1 MNIIDVIE
9 KQARFVPGEPAFV
22 EVRPVSGT
30 RGEISWREFSERVN
44 RLSNSLL
51 GLGAG
56 KGEKVFLLGKNSLN
70 WLEAYFA
77 ILATGAWAAPLNF
90 RFTDDDIRFCARTAE
105 PAIFIFEED
114 FADRVEKLRG
124 ELPTVRSCI
133 VFGEKGTETVRAMEG
148 LIEEGSPSAP
158 NIELED
164 EDGAALYFTSGTTG
178 APKPVLIQHKSLM
191 AAAVT
196 EAVNHNLVQSDR
208 FIMMPP
214 MYHVA
219 IAHALGV
226 MTAGGCSVLLTEQI
240 TAKTIVET
248 IAKERISVAFLLV
261 PWAMDLLEAFDN
273 RRIRIE
279 EHDLSRWRL
288 THMGA
293 QPIPPSLVK
302 RIKGYFPHMEYDTD
316 YGLSESM
323 GPGVIHLGMENE
335 RKVGAIGR
343 PGLMWD
349 ARIVN
354 DAGEDVAQG
363 EVGEL
368 IVKGPGVMKC
378 YYKNPELTASTIR
391 KGWLRTGDLGRF
403 DEEGFIYLV
412 DRKKDLVIS
421 GGENIYPVEVEEVIL
436 KHPKVHDCAVIGI
449 PHDRLVEATCAVVD
463 PLDGESLTEEEIR
476 AYCEEH
482 LPRYKRPYR
491 IVIDKVPRNPTG
503 KIEKPKLRE
512 KYSKGA

>member
-1 MNIIDVIE
+1 MNIIDVIA
-9 KQARFVPGEPAFV
+9 KQARFVPEGPAFV
-22 EVRPVSGT
+22 EVRPLSGV
-30 RGEISWREFSERVN
+30 RGEISWREFYERVN
-44 RLSNSLL
+44 RLADSLL

-105 PAIFIFEED
+105 PVIFIFDEE
-114 FADRVEKLRG
+114 FADRIQKLRG
-124 ELPTVRSCI
+124 ELPTVRSYI
-133 VFGEKGTETVRAMEG
+133 VVGGKGTETVRAMEG
-148 LIEEGSPSAP
+148 LIEKGSPGAP

-164 EDGAALYFTSGTTG
+164 EAEAALYFTSGTTG
-178 APKPVLIQHKSLM
+178 TPKPVLIQHKSLM
-191 AAAVT
+191 SAAVT
-196 EAVNHNLVQSDR
+196 EAMNHRLVQSDR
-208 FIMMPP
+208 FLMMPP

-219 IAHALGV
+219 ISHALGV
-226 MTAGGCSVLLTEQI
+226 MAAGGCSVLLTEQI
-240 TAKTIVET
+240 TAKAMVET
-248 IAKERISVAFLLV
+248 IAKERISVVFLLV

-273 RRIRIE
+273 HRIKIE
-279 EHDLSRWRL
+279 EYDLSRWRL

-302 RIKGYFPHMEYDTD
+302 RLKTYFPHMQYDTT
-316 YGLSESM
+316 YGLSETM
-323 GPGVIHLGMENE
+323 GPGVVDLGIENE
-335 RKVGAIGR
+335 RKVGAIGK

-349 ARIVN
+349 VRIVN
-354 DAGEDVAQG
+354 DAGEDVPQG

-368 IVKGPGVMKC
+368 IAKGQGVMKC

-391 KGWLRTGDLGRF
+391 NGWLRTGDLGRF

-421 GGENIYPVEVEEVIL
+421 GGENIYPVEVEGVIL
-436 KHPKVHDCAVIGI
+436 KHPKVRDCAVIGI
-449 PHDRLVEATCAVVD
+449 PHDRLVEATCAVID
-463 PLDGESLTEEEIR
+463 PLEGESLTEEEIR